1 MTAEQF
7 SDKLGQLITALD
19 TGLGNQLAKVAND
32 MIANVELRVIGT
44 GEAADGTKFS
54 PYSRT
59 PLPAFFF
66 KQAATRLNKGLNQ
79 IEKAQK
85 DGRKLSYAEFRQ
97 LIGKQSNYKNFQL
110 SGEMWASYKVTN
122 KGDDFVKMGM
132 SNIDAQN
139 KLRWNSNREGKT
151 IIAPN
156 KEEIDFA
163 GSQMDEWV
171 YELWKKTMS

>member
-1 MTAEQF
+1 MTVEEF
-7 SDKLGQLITALD
+7 SDNLNQLITALD
-19 TGLGNQLAKVAND
+19 TGLGNQLAEVAND

-44 GEAADGTKFS
+44 GESADGSKFS

-66 KQAATRLNKGLNQ
+66 KQSATRLKKGLNQ
-79 IEKAQK
+79 IETLQK
-85 DGRKLSYAEFRQ
+85 NGKKLSYAEFRN
-97 LIGKQSNYKNFQL
+97 LIGKQSAFKNFQL
-110 SGEMWASYKVTN
+110 QGEMWASYKVTN
-122 KGDDFVKMGM
+122 KGEDFVKMGM
-132 SNIDAQN
+132 NNIDAQN

-171 YELWKKTMS
+171 LELWKKYMP